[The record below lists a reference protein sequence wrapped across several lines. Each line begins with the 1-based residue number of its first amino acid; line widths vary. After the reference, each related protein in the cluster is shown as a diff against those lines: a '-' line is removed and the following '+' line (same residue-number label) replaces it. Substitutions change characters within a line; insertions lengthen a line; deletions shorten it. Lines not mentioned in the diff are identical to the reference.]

1 MNRFFCIYIYLS
13 NIATLLI
20 TLLQITHTTA
30 CNPDEVTIGF
40 KVDSLQAFL
49 TLQGILFRGAR
60 TISIKHRQYNHVMQQ
75 LLVSAR
81 QAV

>member
-60 TISIKHRQYNHVMQQ
+60 TISIKHRQDAQRAAQ
-75 LLVSAR
+75 LFI
-81 QAV
+81 